1 MSKTKEMEAMLV
13 AATDYIA
20 HLLREQKQGH
30 KFELSRSDEAGS
42 GLTVG
47 QLMKWRTARRRELRE
62 LKTVEA
68 KVVTAAVEK
77 DRRKRDRKQTVAKES
92 KADRRK
98 RNAEVH
104 KTIEKVID
112 ASADGEHL
120 TKGVLMGSVVHTS
133 RTTKHK
139 VIGVVRRSG
148 ERCVKLDNELTV
160 PVSRLHQSAPGKFK
174 VMPEK

>member
-30 KFELSRSDEAGS
+30 KFELSRSDEAGA

-47 QLMKWRTARRRELRE
+47 QLMKWRAARRRELRE

-77 DRRKRDRKQTVAKES
+77 DRRKRDRKQTVAKKS
-92 KADRRK
+92 KANRRK
-98 RNAEVH
+98 RSEPKTTEV
-104 KTIEKVID
+104 K
-112 ASADGEHL
+112 L
-120 TKGVLMGSVVHTS
+120 TKSVLMKCDVYTS
-133 RTTKHK
+133 RYSCHT

-148 ERCVKLDNELTV
+148 ERSVRLDNDLIV
-160 PVSRLHQSAPGKFK
+160 PVARLRMSAPNKLM
-174 VMPEK
+174 VMPE